1 MNPSYNDSFGS
12 FGVSGGT
19 GGSGSVISSGGDSG
33 EPVMFGG
40 GVAKRGKKWI
50 FMDAYEKIRIIRQL
64 SKRTQTEFGESLG
77 LSKATISNFET
88 GRVPIPNYVT
98 ILLKLLYNI
107 DPDWLM
113 NDDEED
119 LKKRFFD
126 KNTTTENSMQ
136 SAFTEKFKNLNQNYH
151 YYSIVKD
158 KLNLYK

>member
-1 MNPSYNDSFGS
+1 
-12 FGVSGGT
+12 
-19 GGSGSVISSGGDSG
+19 
-33 EPVMFGG
+33 
-40 GVAKRGKKWI
+40 
-50 FMDAYEKIRIIRQL
+50 MDAYEKIRIIRQL
-64 SKRTQTEFGESLG
+64 SKQTQTEFGESLG

-136 SAFTEKFKNLNQNYH
+136 SAFAEKFKKLSEPHKKYLMRCLEELLLLQKMEEEGKETNNSQND
-151 YYSIVKD
+151 SDNKAEII
-158 KLNLYK
+158 

>member
-1 MNPSYNDSFGS
+1 
-12 FGVSGGT
+12 
-19 GGSGSVISSGGDSG
+19 
-33 EPVMFGG
+33 
-40 GVAKRGKKWI
+40 
-50 FMDAYEKIRIIRQL
+50 MDAYEKIRIIRQL
-64 SKRTQTEFGESLG
+64 SKQTQTEFGESLG

-136 SAFTEKFKNLNQNYH
+136 SAFAEKFK
-151 YYSIVKD
+151 
-158 KLNLYK
+158 KLSSFRYAEIWGGYFSAP

>member
-1 MNPSYNDSFGS
+1 
-12 FGVSGGT
+12 
-19 GGSGSVISSGGDSG
+19 
-33 EPVMFGG
+33 
-40 GVAKRGKKWI
+40 
-50 FMDAYEKIRIIRQL
+50 MDAYEKIRIIRQL
-64 SKRTQTEFGESLG
+64 SKQTQTEFGESLG

-136 SAFTEKFKNLNQNYH
+136 SAFTEKFKKLSEPHKKFLMRCLEELILLQKMEEEGKETNNSQNG
-151 YYSIVKD
+151 SDNKSEII
-158 KLNLYK
+158 

>member
-1 MNPSYNDSFGS
+1 
-12 FGVSGGT
+12 
-19 GGSGSVISSGGDSG
+19 
-33 EPVMFGG
+33 
-40 GVAKRGKKWI
+40 
-50 FMDAYEKIRIIRQL
+50 MDAYEKIRIIRQL
-64 SKRTQTEFGESLG
+64 SKQTQTEFGESLG

-136 SAFTEKFKNLNQNYH
+136 SAFTEKFKKLSEPHKKYLMRCLEELILLQKMEEEGKETNNSQND
-151 YYSIVKD
+151 SDNKAEII
-158 KLNLYK
+158 